1 MATSVLLAGK
11 QNNDRGGILSMK
23 KIISISDLNNNF
35 VEVEKSVE
43 SGEPVYL
50 TKNGGNTMVLLSLEA
65 YSDLTDGV
73 DAALETA
80 DRYAERND
88 KRYSHKEV
96 FSTLRGMYSRE

>member
-1 MATSVLLAGK
+1 
-11 QNNDRGGILSMK
+11 
-23 KIISISDLNNNF
+23 
-35 VEVEKSVE
+35 
-43 SGEPVYL
+43 
-50 TKNGGNTMVLLSLEA
+50 MVLLSLEA

-96 FSTLRGMYSRE
+96 FLVLEECIVENRKFL

>member
-1 MATSVLLAGK
+1 
-11 QNNDRGGILSMK
+11 
-23 KIISISDLNNNF
+23 
-35 VEVEKSVE
+35 
-43 SGEPVYL
+43 
-50 TKNGGNTMVLLSLEA
+50 MVLLSLEA

-96 FSTLRGMYSRE
+96 FSTLRGMYSREQKIFVEWNKQFLLCEDLAAW

>member
-50 TKNGGNTMVLLSLEA
+50 TKMAVILWFCLA
-65 YSDLTDGV
+65 
-73 DAALETA
+73 
-80 DRYAERND
+80 
-88 KRYSHKEV
+88 
-96 FSTLRGMYSRE
+96 

>member
-1 MATSVLLAGK
+1 
-11 QNNDRGGILSMK
+11 MK

-73 DAALETA
+73 MQPLKQLIDMQREMIKDIHIKKFFLVLEECIVEN
-80 DRYAERND
+80 R
-88 KRYSHKEV
+88 K
-96 FSTLRGMYSRE
+96 FL

>member
-1 MATSVLLAGK
+1 
-11 QNNDRGGILSMK
+11 MK

-43 SGEPVYL
+43 SCEPVYL

-96 FSTLRGMYSRE
+96 FSSLRGMYSRE

>member
-1 MATSVLLAGK
+1 
-11 QNNDRGGILSMK
+11 
-23 KIISISDLNNNF
+23 
-35 VEVEKSVE
+35 
-43 SGEPVYL
+43 
-50 TKNGGNTMVLLSLEA
+50 MVLLSLEA

-96 FSTLRGMYSRE
+96 FSSLRGMYSRE

>member
-43 SGEPVYL
+43 SGE
-50 TKNGGNTMVLLSLEA
+50 MVFVRA
-65 YSDLTDGV
+65 V
-73 DAALETA
+73 Q
-80 DRYAERND
+80 
-88 KRYSHKEV
+88 
-96 FSTLRGMYSRE
+96 